1 MTDFSEKVIVWIE
14 NTVAFI
20 TATLRVSLALI
31 SVFAPAQDWKP
42 MIN

>member
-1 MTDFSEKVIVWIE
+1 MTDNSEKVIVWIV

-31 SVFAPAQDWKP
+31 PFSRPAQDWKP